1 MLKAK
6 PTTVYPAVFIA
17 LCILLLTARP
27 SLSWDSLIGHESC
40 EFVVSQLAAEDESV
54 TLIVA
59 AFITGVNY
67 AAGRTLEADV
77 HELVIWVNEFCH
89 QNPSAR
95 FLDALI
101 ALDEKLEEDL
111 KVWQTP
117 AEEEGPKTPE
127 TTPPGEETAV
137 PAPLAT

>member
-1 MLKAK
+1 MLNAK
-6 PTTVYPAVFIA
+6 RPTVCPAVFLT
-17 LCILLLTARP
+17 LCILLLASRP
-27 SLSWDSLIGHESC
+27 ALSWDSLIGHESC
-40 EFVVSQLAAEDESV
+40 EFVVSQLATEDESA

-67 AAGRTLEADV
+67 ATGRTMEADV
-77 HELVIWVNEFCH
+77 HELVTWVNEFCH
-89 QNPSAR
+89 QTPSAR

-117 AEEEGPKTPE
+117 AEEEGTEPPE
-127 TTPPGEETAV
+127 
-137 PAPLAT
+137 PAAPDKESSAPTPLAS